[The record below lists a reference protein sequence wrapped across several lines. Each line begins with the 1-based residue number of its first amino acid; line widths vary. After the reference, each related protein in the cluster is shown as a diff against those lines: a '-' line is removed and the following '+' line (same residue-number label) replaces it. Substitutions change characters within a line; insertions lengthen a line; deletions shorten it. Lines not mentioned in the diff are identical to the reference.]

1 MMQKTWMMQKLHQTF
16 MTKKRYE
23 DKQLVLA
30 TKAIV
35 ESQRVHCLRTSRETD
50 FHDVTPI
57 VGEQF
62 KKAI

>member
-1 MMQKTWMMQKLHQTF
+1 